1 MTFKIEFTK
10 RAVKDLK
17 RLSTDLQRQIVRQTL
32 ELEADPF
39 PFKKKIKRIQGLKF
53 PCYRLRIDLGSDSFR
68 VFYGIENNIVF
79 ILRIIAKKDAD
90 KILKA
95 LRNIEFPP
103 DIPQ

>member
-1 MTFKIEFTK
+1 MKFKVEFTK

-17 RLSTDLQRQIVRQTL
+17 RFSSDRQRQIVMQTI
-32 ELEADPF
+32 ELENNPF
-39 PFKKKIKRIQGLKF
+39 PFKNKIKRIQGLKF
-53 PCYRLRIDLGSDSFR
+53 PCYRLRIDLDSDSFR
-68 VFYGIENNIVF
+68 VFYGIENDIVF

-95 LRNIEFPP
+95 LKNIKFPP